1 MVSTT
6 DTADQNTDNIRVV
19 SAILEQTAILLSDPM
34 VVMNLS
40 SSELSMV
47 RTYFIIIVM
56 ISLKTTENTVQI
68 LDSIEEWSPT
78 VVEIESN
85 K

>member
-1 MVSTT
+1 MASTT

-19 SAILEQTAILLSDPM
+19 SAILDQTAILLSDPM

-47 RTYFIIIVM
+47 RTCFIIIVM

>member
-19 SAILEQTAILLSDPM
+19 SAILDQTAILLSDPM

-47 RTYFIIIVM
+47 RTCFIIIVM

>member
-47 RTYFIIIVM
+47 RTCFIIIVM

>member
-19 SAILEQTAILLSDPM
+19 STILEQTAILLSDPM

-47 RTYFIIIVM
+47 RTCFIIIVM